1 MKTIKK
7 LLLGLALVTGV
18 WAQAQVSV
26 SVNIGSPPAWAPAPV
41 EARYYYLP
49 DIATYYDINTAQYVY
64 MSNHH
69 WVRTSALPVA
79 YRSYDLYHAP
89 RVVVSNYRGNAP
101 YVYHTTY
108 VKRYPS
114 HYRPTHYAHAA
125 RPKAHYHKPVKH
137 YNKGNGRGHGNGHK
151 HNNGHHGRH

>member
-7 LLLGLALVTGV
+7 LLLGLLFFTGALT
-18 WAQAQVSV
+18 QAQVSV
-26 SVNIGSPPAWAPAPV
+26 SFNIGTPPVWAPAPV

-64 MSNHH
+64 ISNNR
-69 WVRTSALPVA
+69 WVRTRALPVA
-79 YRSYDLYHAP
+79 YRNYDLYHGP
-89 RVVVSNYRGNAP
+89 RVVVSNYYGNTP

-114 HYRPTHYAHAA
+114 HYRPARYAYAA
-125 RPKAHYHKPVKH
+125 RPHAHHYKAVKH
-137 YNKGNGRGHGNGHK
+137 HGNGHGRGHHK
-151 HNNGHHGRH
+151 HHGRH